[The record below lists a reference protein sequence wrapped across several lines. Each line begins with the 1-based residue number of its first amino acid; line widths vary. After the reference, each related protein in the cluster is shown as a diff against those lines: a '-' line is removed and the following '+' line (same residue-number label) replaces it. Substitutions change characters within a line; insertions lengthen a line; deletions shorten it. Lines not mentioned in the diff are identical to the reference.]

1 MPTIKFTDASAEP
14 LLVADVKSDLKI
26 DHSEDD
32 ALLARLIKAARLAC
46 EGELQRTLIETTWDL
61 TVDFF
66 PSALKLL
73 YPRVMSVSHVKFYD
87 VDGVLQT
94 MDPLDY
100 QLDAVSE
107 PGYLVPAY
115 DTAWPDT
122 RVMANAV
129 TVRYVAGYGATAAAV
144 PEDIKLWILLHVG
157 HFYENRQAAGAE
169 MQLLPLWN
177 SLLDPYRVWSL

>member
-1 MPTIKFTDASAEP
+1 MPTIKFTDATTEP
-14 LLVADVKSDLKI
+14 LLLADVKSDLKI

-32 ALLARLIKAARLAC
+32 ALIARLIKAARLAC
-46 EGELQRTLIETTWDL
+46 EQKLERTLIETTWDL

-73 YPRVMSVSHVKFYD
+73 YPRIMSVSSVKFYD
-87 VDGVLQT
+87 EDGALQT
-94 MDPLDY
+94 LDPLDY
-100 QLDAVSE
+100 TVDTVSE
-107 PGYLVPAY
+107 PGWLVPAY
-115 DTAWPDT
+115 EKAWPDT
-122 RVMANAV
+122 RVMPNAV
-129 TVRYVAGYGATAAAV
+129 TVRYIAGYGAAASSV

-169 MQLLPLWN
+169 MQLLPLWD